1 MLRPK
6 LVLKPKPK
14 FSQRQNNYNDPQLE
28 IRIQSTTTRD
38 SVSSTKKNWNI
49 TQEGAQRMIPQDSS
63 KLG

>member
-6 LVLKPKPK
+6 LDLKPKPRY
-14 FSQRQNNYNDPQLE
+14 SQRQNNFKDPQLE

-38 SVSSTKKNWNI
+38 SVSNKRDWNI
-49 TQEGAQRMIPQDSS
+49 TQEGAQGMIPQDSS